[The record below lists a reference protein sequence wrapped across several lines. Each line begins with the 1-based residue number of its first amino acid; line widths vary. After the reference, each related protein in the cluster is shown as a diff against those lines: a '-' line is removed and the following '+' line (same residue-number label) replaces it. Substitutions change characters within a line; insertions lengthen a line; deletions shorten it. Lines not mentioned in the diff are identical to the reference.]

1 MKRNSKARSR
11 APALTFGHV
20 AFWAASLGLGAFGVA
35 GWIVSGDNLAAKVLL
50 GAAAGLSACVIPATV
65 HHVGRGWVSGLL
77 ALAVLPFGFI
87 AAYSTHHANEVLI
100 EGPRR
105 AAWAAEAAGAVRTWA
120 QRVEVAQ
127 GRLDALQPLQLE
139 PGMPA
144 SRVRDQ
150 RAAWAETHAVL
161 KAARDEA
168 QSGHAA
174 AVVARDERAAAY
186 VPMVSD
192 LAVWLVAGSIDF
204 AIAIGI
210 AVLSV
215 IVRQKPAEPKRKKPN
230 KKPAKRPATAPRGVK
245 DWKPRVVS

>member
-11 APALTFGHV
+11 ALALTFGHV

-35 GWIVSGDNLAAKVLL
+35 GWVASSDNLAAQVLL

-65 HHVGRGWVSGLL
+65 HYVGRGWVSGLL

-87 AAYSTHHANEVLI
+87 AAYSTHHANEVLL
-100 EGPRR
+100 ERPNR
-105 AAWAAEAAGAVRTWA
+105 AVWTAEADQAVRTWA

-127 GRLDALQPLQLE
+127 AKLDGLQPLALD
-139 PGMPA
+139 PTMPKG
-144 SRVRDQ
+144 RVEAQ
-150 RAAWAETHAVL
+150 AAAWKAQQAPLAQAV
-161 KAARDEA
+161 ADARA
-168 QSGHAA
+168 GHAA

-186 VPMVSD
+186 VPMASD
-192 LAVWLVAGSIDF
+192 LAVWLVAGSIDL

-210 AVLSV
+210 AVLSA
-215 IVRQKPAEPKRKKPN
+215 IVRRKPAEPKRKTPN
-230 KKPAKRPATAPRGVK
+230 RKPAKRPATAPRGVK